1 MRAGGED
8 EMKKSNRKN
17 VLMVLAIVLAAIL
30 CACGSSEKDNGGE
43 KGENQKEVKEEKK
56 ASGPSIEEEVLFEK
70 DGVKVS
76 VKGVEYMGTPADS
89 AKVTFLVENQSTEN
103 LIFTDEA
110 ESVNQYDTGHVS
122 AAGEKVPAGKQL
134 DISMYI
140 SAEELEEL
148 GYTVNEI
155 GEVGIKLAAW
165 NENNEFL
172 WDTGLLCVK
181 TSEYGKT
188 GEGTVEAGT
197 EIYNAEGVRIE
208 YLGMTEDEAGHPS
221 AELLFENTSDK
232 DVICDIGSDFSAEA
246 DVKTYE
252 EAKAAMEEQIMAV
265 PSSTPTVLSGKKRI
279 EQVMFS
285 YYDVEKKIDPELL
298 NEVNISIRLT
308 ENVTGNMMENQ
319 VLAESQTIVLQIK

>member
-8 EMKKSNRKN
+8 EMKKSNRKI

-30 CACGSSEKDNGGE
+30 CACGSSEKDSGGE
-43 KGENQKEVKEEKK
+43 KGENKKEVKEEKK

-103 LIFTDEA
+103 LFFTDEA
-110 ESVNQYDTGHVS
+110 EIVNQYHAGYVS
-122 AAGEKVPAGKQL
+122 ESGGKVPAGKQL

-165 NENNEFL
+165 NENNEFM

-197 EIYNAEGVRIE
+197 EIYNEEGVRIE
-208 YLGMTEDEAGHPS
+208 YLGMTEDEAGYPA

-265 PSSTPTVLSGKKRI
+265 PSSTPIVFSGKKRI

-308 ENVTGNMMENQ
+308 ENVTGNMMETP